1 MPYTKRRYTN
11 SQLIN
16 VNKRRVFYLE
26 QLVRV
31 KYSKGDP
38 IKYIS
43 HLNLAQV
50 FTRTLRRADI
60 PVIISDGFNPRFRIS
75 FGPPLP
81 LGISSTSEYLDI
93 RLKEEVKVEKL
104 TERLNRVLPQGLK
117 ILKAK
122 IIPSSADSLIKV
134 IDRASYV
141 ITLKVKEK
149 LLDST
154 AKNQENELKELE
166 QEVEKNNKK
175 FLNLDEITVEKQSK
189 NGNKMVNIRPSILD
203 IKVQKFQN
211 LILELNLDLKIGQ
224 QGNLN
229 PRYVARAWISNFANG
244 FGIILIC
251 RDGLYVK
258 DEEVI

>member
-1 MPYTKRRYTN
+1 M
-11 SQLIN
+11 
-16 VNKRRVFYLE
+16 E

-31 KYSKGDP
+31 KYCKDGA

-60 PVIISDGFNPRFRIS
+60 PVVISNGFNPRFRIS

-93 RLKEEVKVEKL
+93 RIKAEIKVEEL
-104 TERLNRVLPQGLK
+104 IGRLNLVLPQGLK
-117 ILKAK
+117 ILQAK
-122 IIPSSADSLIKV
+122 IIPSPADSLVKV
-134 IDRASYV
+134 IDRASYI
-141 ITLKVKEK
+141 ITLKIKEK

-154 AKNQENELKELE
+154 AKNQENELRKLK
-166 QEVEKNNKK
+166 QEIEKNNKI
-175 FLNLDEITVEKQSK
+175 FLNLDEINVEKQTK
-189 NGNKMVNIRPSILD
+189 NGSKRVDIKSSILD
-203 IKVQKFQN
+203 IKVQNFKSP
-211 LILELNLDLKIGQ
+211 ILKLSLKIRIGQ

-229 PRYVARAWISNFANG
+229 PRYAAKAWISNFADN
-244 FGIILIC
+244 FDIIQIC

-258 DEEVI
+258 GEEVI